1 MIKNEK
7 LRQKHFTGVVGVTGV
22 LGGYGCL
29 RVVPRGIT
37 VKRGLSGIT
46 GLRVVTGD
54 YDWLRRVKGVTGGY
68 R

>member
-1 MIKNEK
+1 M
-7 LRQKHFTGVVGVTGV
+7 
-22 LGGYGCL
+22 
-29 RVVPRGIT
+29 VPSGIT

-54 YDWLRRVKGVTGGY
+54 YDWLRRVMGVTGGY